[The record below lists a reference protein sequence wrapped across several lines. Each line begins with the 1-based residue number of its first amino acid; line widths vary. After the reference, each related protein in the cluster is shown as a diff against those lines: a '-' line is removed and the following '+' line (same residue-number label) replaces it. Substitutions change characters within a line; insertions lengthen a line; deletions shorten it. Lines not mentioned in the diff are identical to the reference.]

1 MQATC
6 KNRDPVSNGFRRWP
20 TRTEYYSQYIRSH
33 RTNFRVLP
41 DLASCTP
48 AQRILRTYH
57 QIFTLLSSCMLVLSH
72 ASDLPEEC
80 CILHKPRST
89 QPQAQMW
96 LSMTAS
102 VAEASSPRKQ
112 SKHRG
117 FEQATDRCSHSF
129 FFWHAACLM
138 GVEATSEGCKF
149 AGRSYHF
156 ILGQRPFRLRHS
168 FTINE
173 DAVTP

>member
-20 TRTEYYSQYIRSH
+20 TRPEYYSQYIRSH
-33 RTNFRVLP
+33 RTNSRVLP
-41 DLASCTP
+41 DSASCTP

-102 VAEASSPRKQ
+102 VAEASSPARLGG
-112 SKHRG
+112 SKASTGGLSKRRTG
-117 FEQATDRCSHSF
+117 AAIPF
-129 FFWHAACLM
+129 FSGTLH
-138 GVEATSEGCKF
+138 V
-149 AGRSYHF
+149 
-156 ILGQRPFRLRHS
+156 
-168 FTINE
+168 
-173 DAVTP
+173 